1 MHKVIG
7 IDISK
12 DTFDVSFLE
21 ADGTHRWQKFDNAK
35 NGFKALC
42 KQLTVGDHC
51 VMEASG
57 PYYLHLAY
65 HLHAQGLTVSVINPL
80 VIRRFCQMRLTRAK
94 TDKKDAL
101 MIARYAQSE
110 PTERWQ
116 PVSQTLTSL
125 GQLETAI
132 EGLIKCVTMLS
143 NQMEAFTQ
151 HPDADATV
159 LAGLRKQIS
168 GMQKQLSRFE
178 AEQKQLIKAHY
189 SESYRRLLS
198 IPGIGPK
205 TAAALIVITGNF
217 ERFDSAKKLI
227 AYAGLSPR
235 LFQSGTSVKGKARIC
250 KMGQGHIRKL
260 LYICSLSAK
269 NANVYCRQLYERLR
283 AKGKHDRVIK
293 IAIAAKLM
301 RQAFAIVTKEKSFE
315 KNLSPM
321 LGF

>member
-12 DTFDVSFLE
+12 DTFDVSFLQV
-21 ADGTHRWQKFDNAK
+21 DGTHRWQKFTNNR
-35 NGFKALC
+35 NGFKQLC
-42 KQLTVGDHC
+42 KHLSIGDRC

-65 HLHAQGLTVSVINPL
+65 YLHAQGFAVSVVNPL
-80 VIRRFCQMRLTRAK
+80 VIRRFCQMRLSRAK

-110 PTERWQ
+110 STEAWQ
-116 PVSQTLTSL
+116 PDTRTMTSL
-125 GQLETAI
+125 QQLETAI
-132 EGLIKCVTMLS
+132 EGLLKCIAVLE
-143 NQMEAFTQ
+143 NQLEAFTQ
-151 HPDADATV
+151 HPNADAVV
-159 LAGLRKQIS
+159 LATLRKSIA
-168 GMQKQLSRFE
+168 GLEKQLSRLE
-178 AEQKQLIKAHY
+178 AEQKLIIKTHY
-189 SESYRRLLS
+189 AESYRRLLS

-260 LYICSLSAK
+260 LYMCSLSAK
-269 NANVYCRQLYERLR
+269 NANVYCRQLYERLS

-301 RQAFAIVTKEKSFE
+301 RQAFAVVTKEKLFE
-315 KNLSPM
+315 KNISPT